1 MTTRSSTFGSVRGG
15 CTVRVSRAGLSGH
28 AREMAP
34 AVLPCISAASVL
46 YDTGFSRAVI
56 VRRLQDAVI
65 MQAMGERRACTEEE
79 AIAAYEAIAL
89 ARSRVGEPF

>member
-46 YDTGFSRAVI
+46 YDTVDPALGKVFAQ
-56 VRRLQDAVI
+56 L
-65 MQAMGERRACTEEE
+65 AMSIGG
-79 AIAAYEAIAL
+79 AL
-89 ARSRVGEPF
+89 VEMMPP